1 MDELHLFVY
10 GEIGGGLFSEGTTSE
25 SIQKEINSS
34 NAKEIIVHIS
44 SPGGGV
50 FEGWTIGNILK
61 NSGKTTTAKIEGFCA
76 SIATYIALSCNRV
89 EMAEV
94 GRFLIHNP
102 SLGLEGEKDDME
114 KAASQLESIKEDLIN
129 TYRNKTGL
137 SSSQLSKMMDDETTL
152 TAAEAKTL
160 GFVDAFMTPIRAV
173 ARFDSK
179 TINKKKMEKKTTED
193 SKAQELNGVLDKT
206 IDKLSGIIKSIFT
219 AQNITVS
226 LEDGGELWVESE
238 DGELEG
244 KRVFSEEDGD
254 VAEDGTYPLI
264 DGRILTVEG
273 GIVISVA
280 EVAEDCCGDVLEKE
294 KAIQEL
300 TAELSLAVKAQ
311 ADIKKEAS
319 LKFNEIMAEVKQL
332 KTMTAGSTSPPEK
345 AIHEPTNKF
354 EAQAATAHR
363 LDAFAETL
371 KRNR

>member
-1 MDELHLFVY
+1 
-10 GEIGGGLFSEGTTSE
+10 
-25 SIQKEINSS
+25 
-34 NAKEIIVHIS
+34 
-44 SPGGGV
+44 
-50 FEGWTIGNILK
+50 
-61 NSGKTTTAKIEGFCA
+61 
-76 SIATYIALSCNRV
+76 
-89 EMAEV
+89 
-94 GRFLIHNP
+94 
-102 SLGLEGEKDDME
+102 
-114 KAASQLESIKEDLIN
+114 
-129 TYRNKTGL
+129 
-137 SSSQLSKMMDDETTL
+137 
-152 TAAEAKTL
+152 
-160 GFVDAFMTPIRAV
+160 
-173 ARFDSK
+173 
-179 TINKKKMEKKTTED
+179 MEKKTTED